1 MTVYSVKINKHEVV
15 KTTALHEALNLAK
28 KALKD
33 KIAAKGLYPS
43 SVCEKVHILNGKV
56 CYRVYAT
63 VYEKGYQGITRIK
76 TYSNAVRMED
86 ISEGMYNF
94 ALHKEFCDAVTE
106 AKNDKG
112 ALEKFGNSH

>member
-1 MTVYSVKINKHEVV
+1 MTIYSVKINKNEVV

-28 KALKD
+28 KTLKD
-33 KIAAKGLYPS
+33 RIAAKGLYPA

-63 VYEKGYQGITRIK
+63 VYEKKGSGITRIK
-76 TYSNAVRMED
+76 TYSNSVRIED
-86 ISEGMYNF
+86 ISEGSYNY

-112 ALEKFGNSH
+112 AN